1 MLFSRVLFRSLA
13 TFRNGEWWKQID
25 WKLVKMMR
33 SSSDT
38 VRNLGNFSIVFENPW
53 SHRRI
58 IVMIPKK
65 STCLEFIRPVF
76 TLHPPELTT
85 STRIILK
92 QCADFTSPLHLF
104 IINCVYCIEVKFRR
118 NPKRS
123 PPPRLR
129 WWYRYTLAP
138 SHGPWSIGLRLW
150 EGSKWSF
157 NEDKHQQNRGCQA
170 EWSSQTPHLF

>member
-1 MLFSRVLFRSLA
+1 MVEADQLKVGENDALELRYCEKSREFQHSVWKSLESKIFSRV
-13 TFRNGEWWKQID
+13 WK
-25 WKLVKMMR
+25 
-33 SSSDT
+33 
-38 VRNLGNFSIVFENPW
+38 
-53 SHRRI
+53 RRF
-58 IVMIPKK
+58 VMIPKK

-76 TLHPPELTT
+76 TLHPPELTI

-104 IINCVYCIEVKFRR
+104 IINCEKCCIEVKFRR

-123 PPPRLR
+123 PPSRLR

-170 EWSSQTPHLF
+170 ERSSQTPHLF